1 MYIMHNLASVRWGAI
16 AFGSLRY
23 QWVENV
29 VSSKVIDRS
38 DRNVSRLN
46 LVH

>member
-1 MYIMHNLASVRWGAI
+1 MHNLASVRLDAI

-23 QWVENV
+23 KWVEHV

-38 DRNVSRLN
+38 DRNVSGVN
-46 LVH
+46 LGH